1 MEQLAGVD
9 DTIVVGSPLFTID
22 TEATATATSTK
33 KNTPIEE
40 STTTST
46 ISATQNTISINDI
59 SSNDTY
65 GRIPLIKFLGKRSL
79 LKKSSSTSS
88 SVVNQNIN
96 NISSSKPIKKGNGVD
111 FTTLNGGAW
120 FGRPMMTDA
129 EIDAIESGGASI
141 SL

>member
-1 MEQLAGVD
+1 MPVIKNRGLLKNKLQSKKAMNSTSKQRKYEQ
-9 DTIVVGSPLFTID
+9 
-22 TEATATATSTK
+22 
-33 KNTPIEE
+33 NTPIEE

-59 SSNDTY
+59 SSTDTH

-96 NISSSKPIKKGNGVD
+96 NISSSKPIKEGN
-111 FTTLNGGAW
+111 AA
-120 FGRPMMTDA
+120 M
-129 EIDAIESGGASI
+129 
-141 SL
+141 

>member
-40 STTTST
+40 LTTTST

-59 SSNDTY
+59 SSNDTH

-96 NISSSKPIKKGNGVD
+96 NISSSKPIKEGNGVD